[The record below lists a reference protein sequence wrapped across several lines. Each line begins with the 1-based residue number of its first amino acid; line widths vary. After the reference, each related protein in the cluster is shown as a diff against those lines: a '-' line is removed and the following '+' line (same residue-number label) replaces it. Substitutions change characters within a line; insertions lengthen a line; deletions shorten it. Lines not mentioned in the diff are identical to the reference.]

1 MLSSAPFARLQLVA
15 ESGDRRS
22 YGVTQRQHFL
32 QGRLLNL
39 SKGSGLV
46 SRTAFVCTSWFV
58 FLSQAREGKEFQ
70 LAEGVLE

>member
-22 YGVTQRQHFL
+22 DGVTQRQHFL

-39 SKGSGLV
+39 SKGSDLV
-46 SRTAFVCTSWFV
+46 SRTAFVCTCLGLFF
-58 FLSQAREGKEFQ
+58 FLKQEKENSFK
-70 LAEGVLE
+70 LAEAV